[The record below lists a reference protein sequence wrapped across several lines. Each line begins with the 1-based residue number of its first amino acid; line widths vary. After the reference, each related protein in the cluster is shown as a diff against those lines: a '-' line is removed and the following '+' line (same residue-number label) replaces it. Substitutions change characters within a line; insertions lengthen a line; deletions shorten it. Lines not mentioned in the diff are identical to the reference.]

1 MNATSILAVLGLGA
15 KHGQVVEL
23 TADGDGAEVAL
34 DALEAF
40 LLVDQDTVGGAE
52 NGAVLDAVEA
62 VPRADED
69 TVGGAENGAA
79 ADALEAVP
87 GVDQDA
93 VGEAENAAAP
103 DALEAVP
110 GVDQDAVGETENAAA
125 DPGSA
130 VSFSDQV
137 LHGMGIGSGRAV
149 GAVVKWEP
157 IVTGPPDAHPSNDPS
172 IEAGMAIAAMA
183 AIAHEME
190 DQAGRT
196 SGPAA
201 QILSAI
207 ALMAADPDLAEA
219 ITRRTREGLSAARAV
234 WDSLAEYRSLLT
246 GAGDYLAAR
255 APDLD
260 DLRDRTVARI
270 QGRDIGRSLGDGVHP
285 CVIVA
290 VDLAPADTAGLDTT
304 RVAAFVTEQGGPTS
318 HTAIIARAA
327 GIPAVV
333 GCPGALSLPAERTVL
348 VDAQAGLVD
357 PHPDPKLVQA
367 VLKANAGSAPSRRR
381 VSNRPG
387 ATMDGHRVEL
397 LANIGAPSEAKAALA
412 AGAEGVGLFRT
423 EFCFLDRSEAPGTD
437 EQVKVYREVFEA
449 FSGSKVV
456 IRVLDAGADKPL
468 PFLGLGDEANPAL
481 GVRGLRALQANPA
494 LLHQQLD
501 AIATAAHGSGAHV
514 WVMAPMVADLPD
526 TQWFC
531 EQAQGLDIEE
541 VGIMI
546 EIPTA
551 ALEAD
556 HLLTVATFASIGT
569 NDLTQYALAAD
580 RQAGTLGRY
589 QDPWHPGV
597 LRLVAAATAGAQAN
611 GRPIGVCGEAAGDPL
626 LGCVLVGLGVSSLS
640 MAASLLGEV
649 DQALSGTELERC
661 QQMGVAALAATDAR
675 QARDAALALTRLDA
689 R

>member
-1 MNATSILAVLGLGA
+1 MTAVRRVEVASRVGLHARPAAVFVRAAARQPVPVRIGLPGGQPVNATSILAVLGLGA

-34 DALEAF
+34 DALEAV

-79 ADALEAVP
+79 A
-87 GVDQDA
+87 
-93 VGEAENAAAP
+93 

-270 QGRDIGRSLGDGVHP
+270 QGRDIGRSLSDGVHP

-397 LANIGAPSEAKAALA
+397 LANINNIADAQAA
-412 AGAEGVGLFRT
+412 
-423 EFCFLDRSEAPGTD
+423 
-437 EQVKVYREVFEA
+437 QKVKVYREVFEA

-649 DQALSGTELERC
+649 DHALSGTDFERC